1 MMAAVLLRRRPDARA
16 SRTLVPSSQSL
27 LLFVHF
33 FVPSTA
39 RPSRNCSFHRTRSAP
54 CTPSARSTVCGS
66 RGPLVASPFL
76 QSGAVKIGAAQPQKR
91 RRHCTPSRA
100 CRFALRDCTFP
111 IPRAV
116 TSVAAGVLRAAPRA
130 ARATAAPAR
139 SFIGHVDAAARFP
152 PALGVSRPLRR
163 ARKGMRSCARATVA
177 PRRHARPVARASRAC
192 TFPPPNLVHARM
204 SPVAAP
210 KARLKL
216 SWPAAAWLRTFPRAR
231 AACRGGSGCESLLS
245 GPRSLAEP

>member
-1 MMAAVLLRRRPDARA
+1 MSHSHNPY
-16 SRTLVPSSQSL
+16 SRS
-27 LLFVHF
+27 FIF

-54 CTPSARSTVCGS
+54 CTSSARSTVRGA
-66 RGPLVASPFL
+66 RGPLVASSFL
-76 QSGAVKIGAAQPQKR
+76 QSGAVKRARPSRKNGAATARPPVPVGSL
-91 RRHCTPSRA
+91 CA
-100 CRFALRDCTFP
+100 AARFPL
-111 IPRAV
+111 PRAV
-116 TSVAAGVLRAAPRA
+116 TSLAAGVVRVAPRA

-139 SFIGHVDAAARFP
+139 SFIGHVDAVARFP

-177 PRRHARPVARASRAC
+177 PRRHARPVARASRARA
-192 TFPPPNLVHARM
+192 FPPPNLVHVRV

-216 SWPAAAWLRTFPRAR
+216 SWSAASWLRAFPRAR
-231 AACRGGSGCESLLS
+231 AARRGGSRCESRSS